1 MLIEVVYKGGFNMI
15 KDLIIPEELEHMELL
30 GTQVDSTRKGATIV
44 ILGEH
49 LRDDNKRPPTIR
61 VFTANMNAEKNVYE
75 IDIELDS
82 YSFFKTEN
90 AIEFAEKLPHMSALE
105 LILYLN

>member
-1 MLIEVVYKGGFNMI
+1 MK
-15 KDLIIPEELEHMELL
+15 
-30 GTQVDSTRKGATIV
+30 
-44 ILGEH
+44 
-49 LRDDNKRPPTIR
+49 
-61 VFTANMNAEKNVYE
+61 AEKNVYE